1 MKVRW
6 SIAAPWAQVG
16 LAIAPGLTAL
26 VLRSRCLETLGLSVH
41 GGEWVYS
48 SLALVSASLIIAG
61 LLWKRECVPW
71 MFPAVGISLSLLPG
85 LVMTLLFPSPGPP
98 PPIFDTLVNLWPVA
112 AWGLSALIVWQYRR
126 DIALPKQGWALLG
139 LIVIAALIQG
149 GAMMFL
155 FIGLGVLP
163 VAVGIM
169 FARRHRLLAGLVP
182 VAGLYWLVDSVF
194 DPSYS
199 SRFATLIEMA
209 LALFFLIVPPV
220 WVLRSRS
227 TRGRHW
233 GLLLPPSLALIGSE
247 VIRSPIFGG
256 TLAPYSPQ
264 MWLIRGLGVVQF
276 LLLLSLAALI
286 YQAVERHSD
295 SSLADELSSAA

>member
-1 MKVRW
+1 
-6 SIAAPWAQVG
+6 
-16 LAIAPGLTAL
+16 
-26 VLRSRCLETLGLSVH
+26 
-41 GGEWVYS
+41 
-48 SLALVSASLIIAG
+48 
-61 LLWKRECVPW
+61 
-71 MFPAVGISLSLLPG
+71 
-85 LVMTLLFPSPGPP
+85 
-98 PPIFDTLVNLWPVA
+98 
-112 AWGLSALIVWQYRR
+112 
-126 DIALPKQGWALLG
+126 
-139 LIVIAALIQG
+139 
-149 GAMMFL
+149 
-155 FIGLGVLP
+155 
-163 VAVGIM
+163 
-169 FARRHRLLAGLVP
+169 
-182 VAGLYWLVDSVF
+182 
-194 DPSYS
+194 
-199 SRFATLIEMA
+199 MA